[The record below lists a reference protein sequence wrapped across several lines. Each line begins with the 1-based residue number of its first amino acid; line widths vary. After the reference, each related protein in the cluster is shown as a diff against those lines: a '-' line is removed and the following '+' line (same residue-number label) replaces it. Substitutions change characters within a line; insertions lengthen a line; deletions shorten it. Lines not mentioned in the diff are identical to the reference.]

1 MEFSFL
7 TLTIQDKILGAC
19 GSLCSIIVIDKN
31 KRLIEGGEKG
41 VKKKVVDPYSKL
53 DWNDVKA
60 LNIFSIR
67 HTGKTLVTRTLE
79 AKLHQMASRVM
90 RLK

>member
-7 TLTIQDKILGAC
+7 TLTIQDKMLGPC
-19 GSLCSIIVIDKN
+19 GSLCSIIEIDKN
-31 KRLIEGGEKG
+31 KRFIEGGEKG
-41 VKKKVVDPYSKL
+41 VEKKVVDPSSKL

-60 LNIFSIR
+60 LNSFSIR
-67 HTGKTLVTRTLE
+67 HTGKTLVTRTIE
-79 AKLHQMASRVM
+79 AKLYQMASRVM